1 LEAELQDVHSRY
13 RTDAHDDVVPR
24 FNERFLLSLGQCS
37 TCLVV
42 DDELNV
48 IPVSGARSVKLLPPV
63 GEEEETSQI
72 KELTAFKS
80 GVAQQEPLG
89 PLVEAAKTIDQ
100 AKAVVTFV
108 EAIAEKTLRST
119 VALTAARG
127 RGKSAALGLAVA
139 AAIAHGYSNIFITSP
154 TPENLRTLFEF
165 IFKGFDALKY
175 DEHLDYDIIQSTN
188 PSFNKAI
195 VRVNVFRN
203 HRQTI
208 QYIRP
213 EDAHVLGQA
222 ELVVIDEAAAIP
234 LPLVKKLI
242 GSYLVFMASTING
255 YEGTGRSLS
264 LKLIQQLR
272 EQSRGYLGK
281 ASKTTSDE
289 VGTTITREGK
299 PTKSDVSTT
308 APTPI
313 GGRTLREIKLS
324 EPIRYARGDPV
335 EKWLNALLCLDVT
348 TPSPSRFALT
358 QGCPHPSQCQ
368 LWAISRDT
376 LFSYHPVSE
385 MFLQKVMALYVAS
398 HYKNSP
404 NDLQLMSDAPAHQL
418 FVLLAPVDTHDTS
431 LPEPLCVI
439 QVALEGEISKQTITN
454 SLSRGQR
461 TDGDMIPQLVAMQF
475 QDAEFASLSGGR
487 IVRIATSPE
496 YIKMGYGSRAL
507 ELLTDFYD
515 GKFTNLDEEPEI
527 VQEDRGIRV
536 TDQEIEE
543 DSLLAD
549 SIKIRDPKTMPP
561 LLIKLSQ
568 KKVSYLHY
576 LGVSYGLTAQLHR
589 FWKRAG
595 YVPVYL
601 RQTPQELTGE
611 HSCVMLKVLEG
622 RDRAWLSAYSQGIC
636 VDCYAKIRF
645 PSTILQSFE
654 L

>member
-1 LEAELQDVHSRY
+1 MQDVHARY
-13 RTDAHDDVVPR
+13 RTDAFNDVVPR
-24 FNERFLLSLGQCS
+24 FNERFLLSLGTCS

-48 IPVSGARSVKLLPPV
+48 IPISGARDIKPLPPAV
-63 GEEEETSQI
+63 EDAEKPQV
-72 KELTAFKS
+72 KELKLFQSEYTDQK
-80 GVAQQEPLG
+80 PLG
-89 PLVEAAKTIDQ
+89 PLVAAAKTLDQ

-127 RGKSAALGLAVA
+127 RGKSAALGLAVS

-154 TPENLRTLFEF
+154 SPENLRTLFEF
-165 IFKGFDALKY
+165 IFKGFDVLKLE
-175 DEHLDYDIIQSTN
+175 EHLDYDIIQSTN

-195 VRVNVFRN
+195 VRVNVFKT

-242 GSYLVFMASTING
+242 GPYLVFMASTING

-281 ASKTTSDE
+281 AAKTASNEDGTS
-289 VGTTITREGK
+289 INREGK
-299 PTKSDVSTT
+299 PTKQDASTSIT
-308 APTPI
+308 NPTPI
-313 GGRTLREIKLS
+313 GGRTLREIKLA
-324 EPIRYARGDPV
+324 EPIRYAPGDAV
-335 EKWLNALLCLDVT
+335 EKWLNELLCLDAT
-348 TPSPSRFALT
+348 NPSSTYAL
-358 QGCPHPSQCQ
+358 QKCPHPSECQ
-368 LWAISRDT
+368 LWAVSRDT
-376 LFSYHPVSE
+376 LFSFHPVSE
-385 MFLQKVMALYVAS
+385 VFLQKVMALYVAS

-418 FVLLAPVDTHDTS
+418 FVLLAPVDPSTNS

-439 QVALEGEISKQTITN
+439 QVALEGQISKQTIIS

-461 TDGDMIPQLVAMQF
+461 TDGDMIPQLVAQQF
-475 QDAEFASLSGGR
+475 QDPDFATLSGGR
-487 IVRIATSPE
+487 IVRIATHPE

-507 ELLTDFYD
+507 QLLTDFYE
-515 GKFTNLDEEPEI
+515 GKFTNLDEEANIIE
-527 VQEDRGIRV
+527 EDREIRV
-536 TDQEIEE
+536 TDQEIEK

-549 SIKIRDPKTMPP
+549 SIKIRDPKSMPP

-568 KKVSYLHY
+568 KKTSYLHY

-595 YVPVYL
+595 YVPLYL
-601 RQTPQELTGE
+601 RQTAQELTGE

-622 RDRAWLSAYSQGIC
+622 RERSWLGAYAQGNIAC
-636 VDCYAKIRF
+636 IVPWFLMVKIF
-645 PSTILQSFE
+645 DEDFQVF
-654 L
+654 

>member
-1 LEAELQDVHSRY
+1 
-13 RTDAHDDVVPR
+13 
-24 FNERFLLSLGQCS
+24 
-37 TCLVV
+37 
-42 DDELNV
+42 
-48 IPVSGARSVKLLPPV
+48 VKLLPPPSTDEDDTLQV
-63 GEEEETSQI
+63 
-72 KELTAFKS
+72 KELKLFQAEM
-80 GVAQQEPLG
+80 ADQIPLG
-89 PLVEAAKTIDQ
+89 PLVGVAKTTDQ
-100 AKAVVTFV
+100 ARAVVTFV

-127 RGKSAALGLAVA
+127 RGKSAALGLSVA

-281 ASKTTSDE
+281 QSKTTSDE
-289 VGTTITREGK
+289 TGTSVTREGK
-299 PTKSDVSTT
+299 PTKADASSTKQ
-308 APTPI
+308 TPI

-324 EPIRYARGDPV
+324 EPIRYAPGDPV
-335 EKWLNALLCLDVT
+335 EIWLNMLLCLDAT
-348 TPSPSRFALT
+348 NPSNRFTLT

-376 LFSYHPVSE
+376 LFSFHPISE
-385 MFLQKVMALYVAS
+385 AFLQKVMALYVAS

-404 NDLQLMSDAPAHQL
+404 NDVQLMSDAPAHQL
-418 FVLLAPVDTHDTS
+418 FVLLAPIDES
-431 LPEPLCVI
+431 SSALPEPFCVI
-439 QVALEGEISKQTITN
+439 QVALEGEISKQTIIN

-507 ELLTDFYD
+507 QLLTDFYE
-515 GKFTNLDEEPEI
+515 GKFTDLEEEGGI
-527 VQEDRGIRV
+527 IQEDRGIRV

-543 DSLLAD
+543 SSLLTE
-549 SIKIRDPKTMPP
+549 SISIRDSKSMPP

-568 KKVSYLHY
+568 KQAPYLHY

-589 FWKRAG
+589 FWKRSG

-601 RQTPQELTGE
+601 RQTAQELTGE

-622 RDRAWLSAYSQGIC
+622 RDRAWLGAYSQGIKLL
-636 VDCYAKIRF
+636 A
-645 PSTILQSFE
+645 L
-654 L
+654 LM

>member
-1 LEAELQDVHSRY
+1 MKAFQAEV
-13 RTDAHDDVVPR
+13 TD
-24 FNERFLLSLGQCS
+24 
-37 TCLVV
+37 
-42 DDELNV
+42 
-48 IPVSGARSVKLLPPV
+48 
-63 GEEEETSQI
+63 
-72 KELTAFKS
+72 
-80 GVAQQEPLG
+80 QQPLG
-89 PLVEAAKTIDQ
+89 PLVEAAKTLDQ
-100 AKAVVTFV
+100 ANAVVTFV

-165 IFKGFDALKY
+165 IFKGFDVLKY

-234 LPLVKKLI
+234 LPLVRKLI
-242 GSYLVFMASTING
+242 GPYLVFMASTING

-272 EQSRGYLGK
+272 EQSRGYLVK
-281 ASKTTSDE
+281 TAKTTSDE
-289 VGTTITREGK
+289 TGTTVTREGK
-299 PTKSDVSTT
+299 PAKADASASTT
-308 APTPI
+308 RPTPI

-324 EPIRYARGDPV
+324 EPIRYAPEDPV
-335 EKWLNALLCLDVT
+335 EKWLNELLCLNAT
-348 TPSPSRFALT
+348 APSPSRFALT

-368 LWAISRDT
+368 LWAVSRNT
-376 LFSYHPVSE
+376 LFSFHPISE
-385 MFLQKVMALYVAS
+385 AFLQKLMALYVAS

-418 FVLLAPVDTHDTS
+418 FVLLAPVDPNDTS
-431 LPEPLCVI
+431 LPEPLCVV
-439 QVALEGEISKQTITN
+439 QVALEGQISKQTIIN

-461 TDGDMIPQLVAMQF
+461 SDGDMIPQLVAMQF
-475 QDAEFASLSGGR
+475 QDPDFASLSGGR

-507 ELLTDFYD
+507 ELLTDFYE
-515 GKFTNLDEEPEI
+515 GKFTNLDENAEI
-527 VQEDRGIRV
+527 VEEDQGILV
-536 TDQEIEE
+536 TDQEIEQ
-543 DSLLAD
+543 DSLMND
-549 SIKIRDPKTMPP
+549 SIKIRDAKRMPP
-561 LLIKLSQ
+561 LLINLSQ
-568 KKVSYLHY
+568 KRVSYLHY

-622 RDRAWLSAYSQGIC
+622 RDRAWLGAFSQG
-636 VDCYAKIRF
+636 
-645 PSTILQSFE
+645 T
-654 L
+654 

>member
-1 LEAELQDVHSRY
+1 
-13 RTDAHDDVVPR
+13 
-24 FNERFLLSLGQCS
+24 
-37 TCLVV
+37 
-42 DDELNV
+42 
-48 IPVSGARSVKLLPPV
+48 
-63 GEEEETSQI
+63 
-72 KELTAFKS
+72 
-80 GVAQQEPLG
+80 
-89 PLVEAAKTIDQ
+89 
-100 AKAVVTFV
+100 
-108 EAIAEKTLRST
+108 
-119 VALTAARG
+119 
-127 RGKSAALGLAVA
+127 
-139 AAIAHGYSNIFITSP
+139 
-154 TPENLRTLFEF
+154 LRTLFEF

-188 PSFNKAI
+188 PTFNKAI

-242 GSYLVFMASTING
+242 GQYLVFMASTING

-281 ASKTTSDE
+281 ASKTTSDDT
-289 VGTTITREGK
+289 GTLVTREGK
-299 PTKSDVSTT
+299 PTKADASTT
-308 APTPI
+308 TPTPI

-324 EPIRYARGDPV
+324 EPIRYAPGDPV
-335 EKWLNALLCLDVT
+335 EKWLNELLCLDAT
-348 TPSPSRFALT
+348 NPSPSRFTLA
-358 QGCPHPSQCQ
+358 QGCPHPSECQ

-376 LFSYHPVSE
+376 LFSFHPVSE
-385 MFLQKVMALYVAS
+385 AFLQKLMALYVAS

-418 FVLLAPVDTHDTS
+418 FVLLPPVNPTDTS

-439 QVALEGEISKQTITN
+439 QVALEGEISKQTIIN
-454 SLSRGQR
+454 SLSKGQR
-461 TDGDMIPQLVAMQF
+461 SDGDMIPQLVAMQF
-475 QDAEFASLSGGR
+475 QDPEFASLSGGR

-507 ELLTDFYD
+507 QLLTDFYE
-515 GKFTNLDEEPEI
+515 GKFTNLDEEEGGI
-527 VQEDRGIRV
+527 VEEDRGILV
-536 TDQEIEE
+536 TDQEIEQ
-543 DSLLAD
+543 DSLLMD
-549 SIKIRDPKTMPP
+549 SIKIRDAKSMPP

-568 KKVSYLHY
+568 KRTSHLHY

-589 FWKRAG
+589 FWKRAA

-622 RDRAWLSAYSQGIC
+622 REKAWLGAYSQGMFC
-636 VDCYAKIRF
+636 FSSTADCRL
-645 PSTILQSFE
+645 PSAVLKPFKFRVSQIS
-654 L
+654 

>member
-1 LEAELQDVHSRY
+1 
-13 RTDAHDDVVPR
+13 
-24 FNERFLLSLGQCS
+24 
-37 TCLVV
+37 
-42 DDELNV
+42 V
-48 IPVSGARSVKLLPPV
+48 IPISGARTIKALPPPV
-63 GEEEETSQI
+63 ADEDSAQF
-72 KELTAFKS
+72 KELRTFQAEVSDHK
-80 GVAQQEPLG
+80 PLG

-100 AKAVVTFV
+100 AKAIVTFA

-119 VALTAARG
+119 VTLTAARG

-175 DEHLDYDIIQSTN
+175 DEHLDYDIIQSSN

-208 QYIRP
+208 QYIQP

-242 GSYLVFMASTING
+242 GPYLVFMASTING

-281 ASKTTSDE
+281 TPKTIADDT
-289 VGTTITREGK
+289 GTTVDREGK
-299 PTKSDVSTT
+299 PTKSDAVA
-308 APTPI
+308 APSSSV
-313 GGRTLREIKLS
+313 GGRTLREFKLS
-324 EPIRYARGDPV
+324 EPIRYAPGDPV
-335 EKWLNALLCLDVT
+335 EKWLNELLCLDAT
-348 TPSPSRFALT
+348 NPSPSRFALT

-376 LFSYHPVSE
+376 LFSFHPVSE
-385 MFLQKVMALYVAS
+385 AFLQKLMALYVAS

-418 FVLLAPVDTHDTS
+418 FVLLGPVDPNDTS

-439 QVALEGEISKQTITN
+439 QVALEGEISAQTIMN

-461 TDGDMIPQLVAMQF
+461 SDGDMIPQLVAMQF
-475 QDAEFASLSGGR
+475 QDPEFASLSGGR

-496 YIKMGYGSRAL
+496 YTKMGYGSRAL
-507 ELLTDFYD
+507 ELLADFYE
-515 GKFTNLDEEPEI
+515 GKFTNLEEEGTL
-527 VQEDRGIRV
+527 VQEDTGIRV
-536 TDQEIEE
+536 TDEEIEQ
-543 DSLLAD
+543 DSLLKD
-549 SIKIRDPKTMPP
+549 SIKVRDPKSMPP

-568 KKVSYLHY
+568 RKTTYIHY

-622 RDRAWLSAYSQGIC
+622 RDRHWLGAYAQGMPSQ
-636 VDCYAKIRF
+636 DLANADFRRRF
-645 PSTILQSFE
+645 SSLLSFE
-654 L
+654 FRKFASVLSLSVIEAANSGAKFNPVTTKGSTALW

>member
-1 LEAELQDVHSRY
+1 
-13 RTDAHDDVVPR
+13 
-24 FNERFLLSLGQCS
+24 
-37 TCLVV
+37 V

-48 IPVSGARSVKLLPPV
+48 IPISGARNVKPLPPPT
-63 GEEEETSQI
+63 EEEDSPQLR
-72 KELTAFKS
+72 ELKAFQAE
-80 GVAQQEPLG
+80 VADQKPLG

-108 EAIAEKTLRST
+108 EAVAEKTLRST

-242 GSYLVFMASTING
+242 GPYLVFMASTING

-281 ASKTTSDE
+281 QPKTTSDE
-289 VGTTITREGK
+289 AGTAVTREGK
-299 PTKSDVSTT
+299 PTKPDAGAT

-324 EPIRYARGDPV
+324 EPIRYAPGDQV
-335 EKWLNALLCLDVT
+335 EKWLNELLCLDAT
-348 TPSPSRFALT
+348 NISPSRFALA
-358 QGCPHPSQCQ
+358 QGCPVPSKCE

-376 LFSYHPVSE
+376 LFSFHPVSE
-385 MFLQKVMALYVAS
+385 AFLQKVMALYVAS

-418 FVLLAPVDTHDTS
+418 FVLLPPVDPNSTS

-439 QVALEGEISKQTITN
+439 QVALEGEISKQAIIN

-475 QDAEFASLSGGR
+475 QDPDFASLSGGR

-496 YIKMGYGSRAL
+496 YTDMGYGSRAL
-507 ELLTDFYD
+507 ELLTEFYE
-515 GKFTNLDEEPEI
+515 GKSPNLDENPNIIEE
-527 VQEDRGIRV
+527 ERGILV
-536 TDQEIEE
+536 TDEEIEE
-543 DSLLAD
+543 DSLLKD
-549 SIKIRDPKTMPP
+549 SIKIRDPKSMPP

-568 KKVSYLHY
+568 KRTSYLHY
-576 LGVSYGLTAQLHR
+576 LGVSYGLTTQLLR
-589 FWKRAG
+589 FWKRSG
-595 YVPVYL
+595 FVPVYL
-601 RQTPQELTGE
+601 RQTPQELTAE

-622 RDRAWLSAYSQGIC
+622 RDKTWLGAYSQGVSIH
-636 VDCYAKIRF
+636 DFR
-645 PSTILQSFE
+645 
-654 L
+654 

>member
-1 LEAELQDVHSRY
+1 M
-13 RTDAHDDVVPR
+13 
-24 FNERFLLSLGQCS
+24 
-37 TCLVV
+37 

-48 IPVSGARSVKLLPPV
+48 IPVSGARNVKALPPPS
-63 GEEEETSQI
+63 EEEETPQQ
-72 KELTAFKS
+72 KS
-80 GVAQQEPLG
+80 LKQFQTEFTDQKPLG

-100 AKAVVTFV
+100 AKAIVTFV

-281 ASKTTSDE
+281 ASKTVSDE
-289 VGTTITREGK
+289 TGTTINREGK
-299 PTKSDVSTT
+299 PTKSDATTTSTT
-308 APTPI
+308 KPTPI

-324 EPIRYARGDPV
+324 EPIRYAPGDPV
-335 EKWLNALLCLDVT
+335 EKWLNALLCLDAT
-348 TPSPSRFALT
+348 NPSPSRFALT
-358 QGCPHPSQCQ
+358 QGCPHPSECQ

-376 LFSYHPVSE
+376 LFSFHPVSE
-385 MFLQKVMALYVAS
+385 AFLQKLMALYVAS

-418 FVLLAPVDTHDTS
+418 FVLLAPVNPSDTS

-439 QVALEGEISKQTITN
+439 QVALEGEISKQTIIN

-461 TDGDMIPQLVAMQF
+461 SDGDMIPQLVAMQF
-475 QDAEFASLSGGR
+475 QDPEFASLSGGR

-507 ELLTDFYD
+507 ELLTDFYE
-515 GKFTNLDEEPEI
+515 GKFTNLDEDGSV
-527 VQEDRGIRV
+527 VQEDRGILV
-536 TDQEIEE
+536 TDQEIEQ
-543 DSLLAD
+543 DSLLTD
-549 SIKIRDPKTMPP
+549 SIKIRDPKSMPP

-568 KKVSYLHY
+568 KKSSYLHY

-622 RDRAWLSAYSQGIC
+622 RERAWLGAYSRGVHSVSLC
-636 VDCYAKIRF
+636 
-645 PSTILQSFE
+645 
-654 L
+654 

>member
-1 LEAELQDVHSRY
+1 
-13 RTDAHDDVVPR
+13 VVPR
-24 FNERFLLSLGQCS
+24 FNERFLLSLGTCG

-48 IPVSGARSVKLLPPV
+48 IPISGARNIKPLPPPS
-63 GEEEETSQI
+63 EDDDNPQLRALKQFQTQFADQ
-72 KELTAFKS
+72 K
-80 GVAQQEPLG
+80 PLEQ
-89 PLVEAAKTIDQ
+89 LVEAAKTIDQ

-195 VRVNVFRN
+195 VRVNVFRS

-242 GSYLVFMASTING
+242 GPYLVFMASTING

-289 VGTTITREGK
+289 TGTTVTREGK
-299 PTKSDVSTT
+299 PTKADASTT
-308 APTPI
+308 TLTPI

-324 EPIRYARGDPV
+324 EPIRYASGDPV
-335 EKWLNALLCLDVT
+335 EKWLNELLCLDAT
-348 TPSPSRFALT
+348 NPSPSRFALA
-358 QGCPHPSQCQ
+358 QGCPHPSECQ

-376 LFSYHPVSE
+376 LFSFHPVSE
-385 MFLQKVMALYVAS
+385 AFLQKLMALYVAS

-418 FVLLAPVDTHDTS
+418 FVLLGPVNPTDSS

-439 QVALEGEISKQTITN
+439 QVALEGEISKQTIIN

-507 ELLTDFYD
+507 ELLTDFYE
-515 GKFTNLDEEPEI
+515 GKFTNLDEEASI
-527 VQEDRGIRV
+527 VEEDKGILV
-536 TDQEIEE
+536 TDQDIEK
-543 DSLLAD
+543 DSLMND
-549 SIKIRDPKTMPP
+549 SIKIRDPKSMPP

-568 KKVSYLHY
+568 KRASYLHY

-595 YVPVYL
+595 YAPVYL

-622 RDRAWLSAYSQGIC
+622 REREWLSAYSRGIFSL
-636 VDCYAKIRF
+636 DSPDSRLPTA
-645 PSTILQSFE
+645 ILKSIEF
-654 L
+654 

>member
-1 LEAELQDVHSRY
+1 
-13 RTDAHDDVVPR
+13 
-24 FNERFLLSLGQCS
+24 
-37 TCLVV
+37 
-42 DDELNV
+42 V
-48 IPVSGARSVKLLPPV
+48 IPVSGARNVKPLPPPS
-63 GEEEETSQI
+63 EDQNDTP
-72 KELTAFKS
+72 ELRELKAFQSNLSDQK
-80 GVAQQEPLG
+80 PLG
-89 PLVEAAKTIDQ
+89 PLVETAKTIDQ

-119 VALTAARG
+119 VTLTAARG

-242 GSYLVFMASTING
+242 GPYLVFMASTING

-289 VGTTITREGK
+289 TGTTVNREGK
-299 PTKSDVSTT
+299 PTKADVSARVTT
-308 APTPI
+308 AAPV

-324 EPIRYARGDPV
+324 EPIRYAPNDSV
-335 EKWLNALLCLDVT
+335 EKWLNALLCLDAT
-348 TPSPSRFALT
+348 NPSPSRFALA
-358 QGCPHPSQCQ
+358 QGCPHPSECQ

-376 LFSYHPVSE
+376 LFSFHPVSE
-385 MFLQKVMALYVAS
+385 AFLQKVMALYVAS

-418 FVLLAPVDTHDTS
+418 FVLLAPVNPNDTS

-439 QVALEGEISKQTITN
+439 QVALEGEISKQTIIN

-475 QDAEFASLSGGR
+475 QDPEFASLSGGR

-507 ELLTDFYD
+507 ELLTDFYE
-515 GKFTNLDEEPEI
+515 GKFTNLDETNTIIE
-527 VQEDRGIRV
+527 EDRGIRV

-543 DSLLAD
+543 DSLLKD

-568 KKVSYLHY
+568 KKASYLHY
-576 LGVSYGLTAQLHR
+576 LGVSYGLTQQLHR

-601 RQTPQELTGE
+601 RQTGE
-611 HSCVMLKVLEG
+611 HSCVMLKVLEA
-622 RDRAWLSAYSQGIC
+622 RDKAWLGAYSEGILMEGL
-636 VDCYAKIRF
+636 V
-645 PSTILQSFE
+645 
-654 L
+654 